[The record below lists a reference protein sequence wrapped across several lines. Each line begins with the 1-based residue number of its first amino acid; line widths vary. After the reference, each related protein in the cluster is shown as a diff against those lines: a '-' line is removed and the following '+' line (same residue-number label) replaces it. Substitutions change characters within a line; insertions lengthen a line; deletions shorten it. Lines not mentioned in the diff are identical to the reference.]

1 MFDVNTAADVPE
13 AGALGPLP
21 TGADVGG
28 ALSLS
33 AGLFATALAARS
45 KGDMETPTY
54 TLNGETD
61 KGTVPAGT
69 AGLAV
74 PTPDDVTESTATLL
88 GLGRLVSP
96 DVDPLQVAD
105 LVSSPEESKAAGF
118 DPVEADGG
126 AEPGRQTWAVP
137 PAGTPAAAVEGASV
151 DSAEASSTATAA
163 ARSAMSADG
172 AGPVEPGLV
181 EPGTL
186 GQTVHGQHV
195 QRPEKVPPGLAN
207 GRRSPATVA
216 ESGGGTVVVPP
227 AAPDIRLSSSD
238 TGPGPS
244 PVPVHVSAGGS
255 AQSGPGPSPAPAH
268 VSAGGSAQSG
278 PGPSPAPAHVS
289 AGGSAQSGPGP
300 SPAPAH
306 VSAGG
311 SAQLGPGPSPAPV
324 DVSGGGSAQPGPVH
338 APDTGNVQTADRPGL
353 ARPVALSVPHETL
366 PSLAGVP
373 GRPAGLD
380 PVTQTSEMAVLREQ
394 VGLLAHRPLGS
405 VPTSNDESD
414 GAARERSS
422 ETSQAAVQLA
432 QAVKRAILAEGDDAV
447 AKLLRAVVP
456 SGDTQHRVISNG
468 LTQAIKVDVAAADGE
483 QSHTP
488 LPQFGFVEMA
498 EGEVEGQ
505 TTRGTG
511 QMPAAFDPARAEA
524 RRYEEVTRLFEQG
537 QIREVTPMGL
547 AGRVSDITHDLA
559 MTTKGVTSTTQYAD
573 LAEYELPDQVV
584 RAIRMQWRDGVS
596 EARIR
601 LNPPQLGEVQV
612 ALQVRNGLV
621 SAVLSADSDVVRG
634 WIRSQQHELK
644 AMLEAQGL
652 ELEQLVVEEERHS
665 RQQPDRSLDHP
676 ERRVQRR
683 PQTEARFEVRV

>member
-45 KGDMETPTY
+45 KGDMETPTH

-163 ARSAMSADG
+163 ARSAMLTDG

-195 QRPEKVPPGLAN
+195 QRPENVPPGLAN

-227 AAPDIRLSSSD
+227 AAPDVRYR
-238 TGPGPS
+238 PGS
-244 PVPVHVSAGGS
+244 VGRACPVPGSVTGAGSRFRGWVRTVR
-255 AQSGPGPSPAPAH
+255 SGVTGAGPSPAPAH

-278 PGPSPAPAHVS
+278 PGPSPAPARRFRGWVRT
-289 AGGSAQSGPGP
+289 ARSGP
-300 SPAPAH
+300 
-306 VSAGG
+306 
-311 SAQLGPGPSPAPV
+311 
-324 DVSGGGSAQPGPVH
+324 
-338 APDTGNVQTADRPGL
+338 
-353 ARPVALSVPHETL
+353 
-366 PSLAGVP
+366 
-373 GRPAGLD
+373 
-380 PVTQTSEMAVLREQ
+380 
-394 VGLLAHRPLGS
+394 
-405 VPTSNDESD
+405 
-414 GAARERSS
+414 
-422 ETSQAAVQLA
+422 
-432 QAVKRAILAEGDDAV
+432 RA
-447 AKLLRAVVP
+447 
-456 SGDTQHRVISNG
+456 
-468 LTQAIKVDVAAADGE
+468 
-483 QSHTP
+483 
-488 LPQFGFVEMA
+488 
-498 EGEVEGQ
+498 
-505 TTRGTG
+505 
-511 QMPAAFDPARAEA
+511 
-524 RRYEEVTRLFEQG
+524 
-537 QIREVTPMGL
+537 
-547 AGRVSDITHDLA
+547 
-559 MTTKGVTSTTQYAD
+559 
-573 LAEYELPDQVV
+573 
-584 RAIRMQWRDGVS
+584 
-596 EARIR
+596 
-601 LNPPQLGEVQV
+601 
-612 ALQVRNGLV
+612 
-621 SAVLSADSDVVRG
+621 
-634 WIRSQQHELK
+634 
-644 AMLEAQGL
+644 
-652 ELEQLVVEEERHS
+652 
-665 RQQPDRSLDHP
+665 
-676 ERRVQRR
+676 
-683 PQTEARFEVRV
+683 